1 MSGVR
6 RRLGCLRSSAEAG
19 FTLVEM
25 SVAVLLSALVAASL
39 AGVLYSLG
47 QNAGDAGRNSEL
59 QSAARMVMADLVLD
73 LRQAEAVSENGY
85 PVESLT
91 ADQIIF
97 YSDRDETEG
106 PERIVYE
113 RVACAEGLCELR
125 VSRYAAV
132 AGSGPEWAFQ
142 SAAFQDQLVMER
154 VLNDQPLFRGAS
166 WTGAPATK
174 TYVTTCAGNCSFSL
188 VAIRLRATP
197 ERTSAGASEPFEITG
212 EVEFRNAG

>member
-1 MSGVR
+1 MRGLGR
-6 RRLGCLRSSAEAG
+6 RFPHPRACAEAG

-25 SVAVLLSALVAASL
+25 SIAALLSALVAAAL
-39 AGVLYSLG
+39 TGVLYNLG

-59 QSAARMVMADLVLD
+59 QSAGRLVMAELVLD

-113 RVACAEGLCELR
+113 RAACAEGLCELR
-125 VSRYAAV
+125 VTRYAAV
-132 AGSGPEWAFQ
+132 AGSGPEWIFQ

-174 TYVTTCAGNCSFSL
+174 TYVTACAGNCSFSL
-188 VAIRLRATP
+188 VAIRLRAVP
-197 ERTSAGASEPFEITG
+197 DRTSVGASQPFEITG
-212 EVEFRNAG
+212 EEEFRNAG

>member
-1 MSGVR
+1 MRGLGR
-6 RRLGCLRSSAEAG
+6 RFPHPRASAEAG

-25 SVAVLLSALVAASL
+25 SIAALLSALVAASL
-39 AGVLYSLG
+39 TGVLYNLG

-59 QSAARMVMADLVLD
+59 QSAGRLVMAELVLD

-113 RVACAEGLCELR
+113 RGSCAEGLCELR
-125 VSRYAAV
+125 VTRYAAV

-142 SAAFQDQLVMER
+142 SAAFQDQVVMER

-174 TYVTTCAGNCSFSL
+174 TYVTACTGDCSFSL
-188 VAIRLRATP
+188 MAIRLRAVP
-197 ERTSAGASEPFEITG
+197 DRTSVGASQPLEIIG